1 MNEALM
7 LEYAWKSALCAGSAL
22 LLIRLLRGR
31 SAAEKSVIAHLGLLA
46 LVLLPF
52 GAATLPELRFAA
64 PEAIQAPLA
73 SLAPALLEQPSAPAG
88 RAAAAAD
95 GGIDWTLLAMLA
107 YAAAASTLLLML
119 AVALLRLRRI
129 RREAKVVVD
138 PRWLT
143 ALARAQNR
151 IGHNKGTALLV
162 SGEIDSPVSY
172 GVLRP
177 VIILDSAAAADSAH
191 AEAIVAHELAHVVR
205 LDWLKLLLGRI
216 AVALFWFNPL
226 VWILARNCH
235 QLCEEAADDAVLLSD
250 VPRED
255 YADLLVGT
263 VRHANRGA
271 LLAANGVAPGR
282 SSLGR
287 RIAHVLDPA
296 QPRRPARARWALASL
311 AAAVAWNGALA
322 AAAPAMPAPLA
333 LAASATAGRDSAD
346 ALDRLDTPQAR
357 ALARA
362 LRSGDWGDRLSGGST
377 LFDEPAAIAPLV
389 AALDDRRPQQRRIAI
404 WGLSEMR
411 PAPGPEAAAAVA
423 RHLSDPDAAV
433 RTQAARALGDF
444 GEFARAA
451 EIARLLGDPDRGVR
465 AGAAHALGDLQ
476 SPETRPALERA
487 LSDPDPGVRSKAGWA
502 LRQVDEAER
511 FLARRRGG

>member
-52 GAATLPELRFAA
+52 GAATLPELSFAA

-151 IGHNKGTALLV
+151 IGDNKGTALLV

-205 LDWLKLLLGRI
+205 LDWLKLLLGRV
-216 AVALFWFNPL
+216 AVALFWFNP
-226 VWILARNCH
+226 WSGSWLA
-235 QLCEEAADDAVLLSD
+235 
-250 VPRED
+250 
-255 YADLLVGT
+255 T
-263 VRHANRGA
+263 VI
-271 LLAANGVAPGR
+271 
-282 SSLGR
+282 SC
-287 RIAHVLDPA
+287 
-296 QPRRPARARWALASL
+296 
-311 AAAVAWNGALA
+311 
-322 AAAPAMPAPLA
+322 
-333 LAASATAGRDSAD
+333 
-346 ALDRLDTPQAR
+346 
-357 ALARA
+357 
-362 LRSGDWGDRLSGGST
+362 
-377 LFDEPAAIAPLV
+377 
-389 AALDDRRPQQRRIAI
+389 
-404 WGLSEMR
+404 
-411 PAPGPEAAAAVA
+411 
-423 RHLSDPDAAV
+423 
-433 RTQAARALGDF
+433 
-444 GEFARAA
+444 
-451 EIARLLGDPDRGVR
+451 
-465 AGAAHALGDLQ
+465 
-476 SPETRPALERA
+476 
-487 LSDPDPGVRSKAGWA
+487 
-502 LRQVDEAER
+502 
-511 FLARRRGG
+511 ARRRPTTRCC